1 MKKFFFAIFSV
12 TFFFLMFISGKKIK
26 ENKQLNLNE
35 KYRVIKYQGF
45 TFDEQVEHLIIGPEY
60 NIIFYEEKS
69 ISKATLDYY
78 GDVESL
84 EKINGFW
91 VGKLAQY
98 HKISGKDYL
107 GRELFYLGE
116 VGKENHKKFLEN
128 YREYFIIG
136 ENIEKFNLTYQEVIY
151 YIKSTINFKDP
162 NKFIQ
167 RYGNESDFTYE
178 YLKKQYNF
186 VSKGYNFNDEQLLK
200 IFKKRKYISI
210 LIIVL
215 ILLIELIFYKTIKN
229 HKKNKAK

>member
-1 MKKFFFAIFSV
+1 M
-12 TFFFLMFISGKKIK
+12 
-26 ENKQLNLNE
+26 
-35 KYRVIKYQGF
+35 
-45 TFDEQVEHLIIGPEY
+45 IIGPEY

-116 VGKENHKKFLEN
+116 VGRKNHKKFLEN

-136 ENIEKFNLTYQEVIY
+136 EILKNLI
-151 YIKSTINFKDP
+151 
-162 NKFIQ
+162 
-167 RYGNESDFTYE
+167 
-178 YLKKQYNF
+178 
-186 VSKGYNFNDEQLLK
+186 
-200 IFKKRKYISI
+200 
-210 LIIVL
+210 
-215 ILLIELIFYKTIKN
+215 
-229 HKKNKAK
+229 